1 MTHEPGSHEPGPRK
15 PGPRKPGP
23 RKPVS
28 PRPSRHQP
36 APHESTPPRSTP
48 GHPIAAFVVVVPVR
62 DEEEL
67 LPRCLSGLRDAI
79 ATLAAAHPEV
89 RTHVVLVLDSCT
101 DASAEIARASG
112 FPVVEIASQNVGYA
126 RAYGV
131 AAALSTQSASAQSTP
146 PAQTW
151 IANTDADSVV
161 PHNWLTHQLELANRG
176 AQLMI
181 GTVRPDVADLDPD
194 RVSAWL
200 ATHVPGTANGHTHG
214 ANLGIRADAYALL
227 GGFESAPEHED
238 VALVESARCAG
249 LDLVA
254 SDECWVLT
262 SGRTDGRTPGGYA
275 RYIREDLSARPSV
288 VRDLEVVERLVER

>member
-1 MTHEPGSHEPGPRK
+1 MTHEPAPQQS
-15 PGPRKPGP
+15 
-23 RKPVS
+23 
-28 PRPSRHQP
+28 
-36 APHESTPPRSTP
+36 APHEPAPDEPVSHQPTPDL
-48 GHPIAAFVVVVPVR
+48 PIEAMLVVVPVR
-62 DEEEL
+62 NEEAL

-79 ATLAAAHPEV
+79 TTLAAAHPEV
-89 RTHVVLVLDSCT
+89 RTQVVLVLDSCT
-101 DASAEIARASG
+101 DASVEIARASG
-112 FPVVEIASQNVGYA
+112 FPVVEIASRNVGYA

-131 AAALSTQSASAQSTP
+131 AAALSTQSAPAQSTP
-146 PAQTW
+146 PPQTW

-181 GTVRPDVADLDPD
+181 GTVRPDIADLDPD

-214 ANLGIRADAYALL
+214 ANLGIRADAYAQL

-238 VALVESARCAG
+238 VALVERARRAG
-249 LDLVA
+249 LDIVA

-262 SGRTDGRTPGGYA
+262 SGRTHGRTPGGYA
-275 RYIREDLSARPSV
+275 RYIRDDLGARPSV
-288 VRDLEVVERLVER
+288 VRNLEVVERLVER